1 MQQLRKR
8 IHVWLQWNID
18 KTNIAF
24 RFVRKHKMNE
34 DRITEYFIKFE
45 SKLSSIETKVDN
57 IVA

>member
-1 MQQLRKR
+1 
-8 IHVWLQWNID
+8 
-18 KTNIAF
+18 
-24 RFVRKHKMNE
+24 MNE